1 MRILAT
7 LAVFAMT
14 VAASPA
20 QAQGRGN
27 MTAAALIGFEDGDG
41 PAGLALRFDGEI
53 PMRPLSPGVGLS
65 LVGSLGFSHFS
76 EERLYGYGYDYR
88 WDWSLNI
95 FKVVPAARFTFGRSQ
110 ALRPYVDA
118 GVGLYYAS
126 FTAPGLESY
135 VWYDAWGYPYYD
147 YRVVDRTDSGIGLLL
162 RFAAGLTFQVSPGFS
177 LGGEL
182 DITPYFGDVDD
193 TTLGLMFVAAFR
205 M

>member
-7 LAVFAMT
+7 LAVLAMT

-20 QAQGRGN
+20 QAQGRG
-27 MTAAALIGFEDGDG
+27 MTAAGLIGFEDGDG
-41 PAGLALRFDGEI
+41 PAGIALRFDGEFPI
-53 PMRPLSPGVGLS
+53 QQIGPAVALSF
-65 LVGSLGFSHFS
+65 VGSLGFTHSS

-95 FKVVPAARFTFGRSQ
+95 FKAVPAARFTFGRSQ
-110 ALRPYVDA
+110 TLRPYVDA
-118 GVGLYYAS
+118 GLGLYYAS
-126 FTAPGLESY
+126 FTAPALESY

-147 YRVVDRTDSGIGLLL
+147 TRVVDKTDSGIGFLMRL
-162 RFAAGLTFQVSPGFS
+162 AAGLTFQVTPGFS